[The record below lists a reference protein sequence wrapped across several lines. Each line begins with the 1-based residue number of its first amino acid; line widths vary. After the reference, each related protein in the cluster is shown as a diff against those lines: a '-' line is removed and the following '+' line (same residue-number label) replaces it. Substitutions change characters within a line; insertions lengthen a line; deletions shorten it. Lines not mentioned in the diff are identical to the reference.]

1 MNTRAQEI
9 LQDHSLQ
16 EPGGKPIR
24 TIRKLPL
31 DDWDTYRRYTEHC
44 TDLKWED
51 QENQQEILQEL
62 VSEYQDAE
70 AGIARTVRKHAWPE
84 SRRGLGVGKERG

>member
-9 LQDHSLQ
+9 LQNHPLQ
-16 EPGGKPIR
+16 VTGGKPIR
-24 TIRKLPL
+24 TMGKLPL

-51 QENQQEILQEL
+51 QENQCEILQEL
-62 VSEYQDAE
+62 VSEYQDVE
-70 AGIARTVRKHAWPE
+70 AGIACTVRKHA
-84 SRRGLGVGKERG
+84 